1 MTLTM
6 TLTVTDIEHWDPE
19 AVRTVFDA
27 AIRRA
32 HGTRTASAAITELMR
47 LAPFGGDAA
56 EAAHAAGARTTGML
70 DDHADACE
78 AVARAAEQSADEIA
92 AIKQRLKDIRGLA
105 LEAHLVIDDA
115 TGVALPPPTL
125 SAFSPADQQRILD
138 DAVRLTERLR
148 HLFSDAE
155 VADEDLAAAIRA
167 SDGDLS
173 VDQAD
178 AQLSHQPPKM
188 AALLPVLESRG
199 TPDQVGSWWHALTP
213 TQQDRAKQWAPEAI
227 RNLDGIPVAVRNQ
240 INVVVLQREIDRLER
255 GWVGAYGWHT
265 DPDKLADLRAL
276 QQALATNPDTRL
288 ILLDTN
294 GNPRKVLAAVAV
306 GDVDNAERV
315 GVTVGGLNTRVSTS
329 VGGMVNQA
337 AAQRN
342 KAGELRAAAGLT
354 RADAVASIAWLGYDA
369 PDSLRDVIHDWQAR
383 DAAQPLNAFFKGLAA
398 AGNTAGPPHITAFG
412 HSYGSLTT
420 SLALQGG
427 APVSD
432 VVLYGSPG
440 AELTDASQLGVAP
453 GHAYYLIG
461 VDDVVAEVLSEF
473 DAFGPALQ
481 DVPGMT
487 ALSSLDGYAFGERN
501 GDGAFHERAYGHSD
515 YARLGSNGEL
525 RMSGYNMAAV
535 LAGLP
540 QDLIRPG
547 VVTPGRLPCSAGG

>member
-19 AVRTVFDA
+19 AVRAVFDA
-27 AIRRA
+27 ALRRA
-32 HGTRTASAAITELMR
+32 HGTRTASATITELMR
-47 LAPFGGDAA
+47 LVPFGGDAA
-56 EAAHAAGARTTGML
+56 EAAQAAGARTTGML

-92 AIKQRLKDIRGLA
+92 AIKERLKAIRDLA
-105 LEAHLVIDDA
+105 REAHLVIDEA

-125 SAFSPADQQRILD
+125 SAFSPAEQQRILD
-138 DAVRLTERLR
+138 DAVRLTERLQQ
-148 HLFSDAE
+148 LLSDAE

-167 SDGDLS
+167 SDGDLPAYR
-173 VDQAD
+173 VD
-178 AQLSHQPPKM
+178 AQLSHQAPKM
-188 AALLPVLESRG
+188 AALLPVLQAGG
-199 TPDQVGSWWHALTP
+199 TPDQVGAWWHALTP
-213 TQQDRAKQWAPEAI
+213 AQQDRAKQWAPEAI
-227 RNLDGIPVAVRNQ
+227 RNLDGIPIAVRSQLNAA
-240 INVVVLQREIDRLER
+240 VLQREIDRLDH
-255 GWVGAYGWHT
+255 GWIGAYGWRT

-276 QQALATNPDTRL
+276 QQALTTTPGTSL
-288 ILLDTN
+288 ILLDTTAD
-294 GNPRKVLAAVAV
+294 PRKVLAAVGV

-315 GVTVGGLNTRVSTS
+315 GVTVGGLNTRVSAS
-329 VGGMVNQA
+329 VGGMVKQA

-342 KAGELRAAAGLT
+342 KASELRAAAGLR

-369 PDSLRDVIHDWQAR
+369 PDSLRDVVHDWQAR
-383 DAAQPLNAFFKGLAA
+383 AAAQPLNTFFKGLAA
-398 AGNTAGPPHITAFG
+398 TGNAAGQHITAFG

-453 GHAYYLIG
+453 GHAYYLVG
-461 VDDVVAEVLSEF
+461 VDDVVAEVVSEF
-473 DAFGPALQ
+473 GAFGPAPQ

-487 ALSSLDGYAFGERN
+487 ALSSRDGYAFGGRY
-501 GDGAFHERAYGHSD
+501 GDGEFHERAYGHSD

-547 VVTPGRLPCSAGG
+547 IVAPDRLPGRVGG

>member
-1 MTLTM
+1 MTRTM

-19 AVRTVFDA
+19 AVRSVFDA

-78 AVARAAEQSADEIA
+78 AVGRAAEQSADEIA
-92 AIKQRLKDIRGLA
+92 AIKARLKDIRGLA
-105 LEAHLVIDDA
+105 REAHLVIDEA
-115 TGVALPPPTL
+115 TGAALPPPTL
-125 SAFSPADQQRILD
+125 FTFSPADQQRILD

-148 HLFSDAE
+148 QLLSDAE
-155 VADEDLAAAIRA
+155 VADEDLAAAIRG
-167 SDGDLS
+167 SDGDLPA
-173 VDQAD
+173 DQVD

-188 AALLPVLESRG
+188 ATLLSMLEAGG
-199 TPDQVGSWWHALTP
+199 TPDQVGAWWHALTP
-213 TQQDRAKQWAPEAI
+213 AQQDHAKQWAPETI
-227 RNLDGIPVAVRNQ
+227 RNLDGIPVGVRSQLNLA
-240 INVVVLQREIDRLER
+240 VLQREIDRLER
-255 GWVGAYGWHT
+255 GWIGAFGWRT
-265 DPDKLADLRAL
+265 DPDKLGDLQAL
-276 QQALATNPDTRL
+276 QQALATTPATSL
-288 ILLDTN
+288 ILLDTT
-294 GNPRKVLAAVAV
+294 GNPRKVLAAVGI

-342 KAGELRAAAGLT
+342 KATELRAAAGLT
-354 RADAVASIAWLGYDA
+354 SADAVASIAWLGYDA

-383 DAAQPLNAFFKGLAA
+383 DGAQRLNSFYRGLAA
-398 AGNTAGPPHITAFG
+398 TTNATEQHITAFG

-440 AELTDASQLGVAP
+440 AELTDASQLGVAS

-487 ALSSLDGYAFGERN
+487 ALSSLDGYSFGERN
-501 GDGAFHERAYGHSD
+501 GDGTFHERAYGHSD

-547 VVTPGRLPCSAGG
+547 VVAPGRLPCSAGG